1 MDVKDPFR
9 DLAFDGRPAGYREF
23 RRKVILSVASLE
35 DKQQHLAGPRLLNRL
50 SGEAWRATEHLSV
63 ASIRSNEGWLEVLK
77 TLDKHYKYLPET
89 ELHEAIDEFLFLLR
103 RRGGEGAT
111 AFASRFKTQL
121 NRLETLIAQERALTK
136 KKRRKKK
143 TKRSRSTRSADQ
155 ASSSSSHHS
164 SLEESDHSG
173 PEAAHD
179 EPTDGP
185 DESQAEQPAAP
196 AGAAASSPTGPAAE
210 QPAAFESPRAESKT
224 SKASKSSHGH
234 HSAGTWKADQA
245 RAQLRMQRVL
255 GTVEASHTKPKPVF
269 PQSVLGRL
277 FMRKFGLSKEQ
288 RAQVIRAT
296 GGSSRFSDIERILRA
311 SDFEE
316 TKSDDRR
323 GSRPPQKVQRRD
335 AYAVQSEVNDD
346 DSSLDVPLSSESG
359 DEVYAGEHEADD
371 QGDSTDEDIQEIL
384 EIQKKAKKDFKK
396 NFRTYKESKKKVREI
411 KKSRQPFFPVVA
423 IPPEGQGGATSSQN
437 VAPQGSKKYEK
448 KVMTKNSKQY
458 PKTPYP
464 RKEEAHLAVGSEV
477 TEFNYMVNVQQPP
490 MNDSELDVLLASIPA
505 GFAILDTGATTSVVG
520 ADTASRY
527 AQHFA
532 AQGFPPPVELEMPPV
547 ELRGFSGKVEKTSN
561 GLRWTVKLGELY
573 GSISTYVVPGSTP
586 FLLSR
591 RVLENMEALIDMGQ
605 QTITSH
611 KHGMKNVKLSRS
623 ANGHLLLPICPAQD
637 DFEIQ
642 PCETDEPNDDDATD
656 TSETMVSPAHH
667 SDENAAVPEPHAL
680 PETEDRSDPK
690 PSVSCQPVS
699 NRHKITEGDRKRSF
713 QTILKNTK
721 NGIVDLA
728 KHKDDLIQ
736 IYGAVGSQIEHAF
749 VGYKPKLERIPHD
762 VENKEYLVSVVSLDK
777 DKTFNV
783 SPWQIRPSGVQRRPV
798 SPMPVALFCFRA
810 PEQTACAKQP
820 SPDQQPICMCCS
832 EHDAGDTQSPDT
844 EIPLETLYEESDW
857 VDVGHNSLPSHSRD
871 AIRNAI
877 KQLRTTSIRV
887 AISQL
892 ADDPDS
898 VRTELAEWLGDQSA
912 ALDTRVGLI
921 EVFTGHAPLS
931 QLYEQTTG
939 KSSIR
944 LGLTYGQDFTRVRD
958 RRLLLLLIAFTQPE
972 HVWFSWPC
980 KHWGPWC
987 NINMSKDENLKSR
1000 ILEQRQI
1007 ARRYLH
1013 MVSEAWQ
1020 LQTALGG
1027 HCHAENPLSS
1037 YAWSELS
1044 LGPVWV
1050 CRVDQCALG
1059 LRSPKTKNMIMK
1071 PTKLVTT
1078 QQDLVEIASKYR
1090 CDGNHKHDH
1099 LEGAYKGRNLT
1110 SWAET
1115 YPRKFCKIMVG
1126 AMMKFQRQ
1134 EHDQPRTSEE
1144 ILAMYDPDEEELR
1157 REIVGH
1163 DDDEDEP
1170 EMPDDEPSTKD
1181 EQKAV
1186 ALVRRLHVNTSHA
1199 SPEQLMR
1206 LANRCK
1212 ASETI
1217 KKAIRS
1223 FKCPVC
1229 EELKPPSI
1237 HRKAT
1242 IAHAE
1247 SPNQVFGVD
1256 FVQVE
1261 LKKEGADGKI
1271 YEIKRNVLTCVCLA
1285 TDFAQQI
1292 VVPPGRYGMSKA
1304 FHDVWVRPYGVP
1316 KTVYMDP
1323 DHRNISHDFQQYLAH
1338 QNIQLLHAAAESHW
1352 QLGRVEISNRVLRN
1366 MAQKVWR
1373 TTHGR
1378 SPEEV
1383 IEMCGSVRNDYLR
1396 KCGFSPSQW
1405 FLGREPRHAASLAD
1419 VDEQHNPV
1427 TQSQVLA
1434 DPKFASLVM
1443 LREQACQAFLEEHAK
1458 EAWRRAI
1465 SGRNRPMR
1473 GPYVQGQLVY
1483 MFRRRGRGQ
1492 LSTRHGVWLGPGRIV
1507 GTESSTN
1514 GVIPRLIWVS
1524 YNGFLYRCSPEG
1536 LRPLPEDEHRFREL
1550 TKELSAGR
1558 MHPEIEQAS
1567 QSIDLRNGQYHDL
1580 VDDKPTDEDM
1590 ELQEDLMDD
1599 ADDNPIQHD
1608 DSLEPSRKLRR
1619 RYTRSPEYWAKR
1631 ASGELGPMG
1640 ALQEGTAPTMVHMHP
1655 DGPDHEET
1663 KRRRVTIADPPEQSN
1678 AQSSMLDDPAISEPD
1693 DYIEPSLADEQE
1705 FDDAVPGLEGVS
1717 NVAEPPDETTDAI
1730 SEAPA
1735 TMPADAPEN
1744 EDAVQLDNAVN
1755 TAVPNEDDEDLL
1767 VTAFQ
1772 GVQDKA
1778 TVSHVTMF
1786 NKACR
1791 ELKEKKLCLR
1801 FPSTVPIS
1809 SWRIL
1814 CIADAGWGTR
1824 ESGDSQGKILSSCR
1838 DLIRPEAMGSSEE
1851 PLSATEVSL
1860 ATGLLARAVKFGQQ
1874 REILSGFITQPG
1886 GLKSFAVAADA
1897 VMKEVAAK
1905 RNRDEAERLSA
1916 GFEESEWDEL
1926 SFNGGSPQSSSYQ
1939 GGRSIPPPMP
1949 DGRSHAHPVEES
1961 HPYENVKIPLP
1972 AGVMSVHEWG
1982 RTVCQLEKYK
1992 SKKMSYAQMVS
2003 EADFDKEIY
2012 NYLCFIKNKF
2022 GIEDTGCYPPKV
2034 TPATDLAAYL
2044 ERIKFTAKAQES
2056 FRRVLK

>member
-136 KKRRKKK
+136 KQRKKKK
-143 TKRSRSTRSADQ
+143 TKRSRSTRSAGHV
-155 ASSSSSHHS
+155 SSSSHHS
-164 SLEESDHSG
+164 SLEESESSHG
-173 PEAAHD
+173 PDDTHD

-185 DESQAEQPAAP
+185 DGTHVEPDAP
-196 AGAAASSPTGPAAE
+196 SAAAASPSAPAAE
-210 QPAAFESPRAESKT
+210 QTAAFESPRAESKT
-224 SKASKSSHGH
+224 SRGQ

-269 PQSVLGRL
+269 PQSVLGHL

-296 GGSSRFSDIERILRA
+296 GGSSRFADIERILRA

-316 TKSDDRR
+316 SKSDDRR
-323 GSRPPQKVQRRD
+323 GSRPPQKVQRRE
-335 AYAVQSEVNDD
+335 AYAIHVDNDDD
-346 DSSLDVPLSSESG
+346 DSSLDMPFSSDSG
-359 DEVYAGEHEADD
+359 DEVYAGEHETEVQG
-371 QGDSTDEDIQEIL
+371 QGDSTDEDIQEVL
-384 EIQKKAKKDFKK
+384 EIQKKAKRDFKR
-396 NFRTYKESKKKVREI
+396 NFKTYKDSKKKVREI
-411 KKSRQPFFPVVA
+411 KKSRQPYFPVVA
-423 IPPEGQGGATSSQN
+423 IPPEGQGGASSSQT
-437 VAPQGSKKYEK
+437 VAPPQGSKKFEK
-448 KVMTKNSKQY
+448 KVMTKTTKQY

-464 RKEEAHLAVGSEV
+464 RKEEAHVAVGSEV
-477 TEFNYMVNVQQPP
+477 NEFNYMVNVQLPP

-520 ADTASRY
+520 ADTAARY

-547 ELRGFSGKVEKTSN
+547 ELRGFSGKVEKTSR

-573 GSISTYVVPGSTP
+573 GSISTYVVPGATP

-591 RVLENMEALIDMGQ
+591 RVMENMEALIDLGQ

-611 KHGMKNVKLSRS
+611 KHGMKDVKLSRS

-642 PCETDEPNDDDATD
+642 PCETDEPNDEDASD

-667 SDENAAVPEPHAL
+667 SDETAAVPEPHAL
-680 PETEDRSDPK
+680 PVMEDRSDPK
-690 PSVSCQPVS
+690 PSMQCQPV
-699 NRHKITEGDRKRSF
+699 NNHRKITEGDRKRAF

-721 NGIVDLA
+721 NGVVDIVR
-728 KHKDDLIQ
+728 HKDDLVQ
-736 IYGAVGSQIEHAF
+736 IYGASGNQIEHAF

-762 VENKEYLVSVVSLDK
+762 VENKEYLVSIVSLDK

-783 SPWQIRPSGVQRRPV
+783 SPWQVRPSGVQRRPV

-810 PEQTACAKQP
+810 PEPAVCADDS
-820 SPDQQPICMCCS
+820 SPDQQPICMCCC
-832 EHDAGDTQSPDT
+832 ECDAGDTQSPDG

-857 VDVGHNSLPSHSRD
+857 VDVGHSLPSHSRD
-871 AIRNAI
+871 AIRKAI
-877 KQLRTTSIRV
+877 QQLRKTSIRV

-898 VRTELAEWLGDQSA
+898 VRAELADWLGDQSA
-912 ALDTRVGLI
+912 VLDTKVGLV

-944 LGLTYGQDFTRVRD
+944 LGLSYGQDFTRVRD

-980 KHWGPWC
+980 KYWGPWC
-987 NINMSKDENLKSR
+987 NINMSKDESLKSR

-1037 YAWSELS
+1037 LAWSELS
-1044 LGPVWV
+1044 LGTVWV

-1059 LRSPKTKNMIMK
+1059 LRSPKTKNMILK

-1078 QQDLVEIASKYR
+1078 QQELVEIASRYR
-1090 CDGNHKHDH
+1090 CDGHHKHDH
-1099 LEGAYKGRNLT
+1099 LEGAYKGKNLT

-1126 AMMKFQRQ
+1126 AMMKFHKH
-1134 EHDQPRTSEE
+1134 EHDRPRTSEE
-1144 ILAMYDPDEEELR
+1144 ILAMHDPNEEELR
-1157 REIVGH
+1157 HEVVGH
-1163 DDDEDEP
+1163 DGDEDEP
-1170 EMPDDEPSTKD
+1170 NMDDEPSNID

-1186 ALVRRLHVNTSHA
+1186 ALVRRLHVNTGHA

-1206 LANRCK
+1206 LANRCN

-1217 KKAIRS
+1217 KRAIRS

-1247 SPNQVFGVD
+1247 SPNQVVGVD

-1261 LKKEGADGKI
+1261 LKKEGEDGKI

-1292 VVPPGRYGMSKA
+1292 VVPPGPRGMSKA
-1304 FHDVWVRPYGVP
+1304 FHEVWVRPYGVP
-1316 KTVYMDP
+1316 KVVYMDP
-1323 DHRNISHDFQQYLAH
+1323 DHRNIGQDFQQYLAH
-1338 QNIQLLHAAAESHW
+1338 YNIQLLHAAAESHW

-1366 MAQKVWR
+1366 MAQRVWR

-1405 FLGREPRHAASLAD
+1405 FLGRDPRHAASLAD
-1419 VDEQHNPV
+1419 IDEQSNPV

-1434 DPKFASLVM
+1434 DPKFAARVM
-1443 LREQACQAFLEEHAK
+1443 LREQARQAFLEEHAK

-1465 SGRNRPMR
+1465 AGRNRPMR
-1473 GPYVQGQLVY
+1473 GPYVPGQLVY

-1507 GTESSTN
+1507 GSESSTN

-1550 TKELSAGR
+1550 TRELSAGR

-1567 QSIDLRNGQYHDL
+1567 QSIELRNGQYHDL
-1580 VDDKPTDEDM
+1580 VDEKPDDIDM

-1599 ADDNPIQHD
+1599 ADDITPQHD
-1608 DSLEPSRKLRR
+1608 ESMEPPRKLRR

-1640 ALQEGTAPTMVHMHP
+1640 SLHEGVTPTIVHLHP
-1655 DGPDHEET
+1655 NSPNHDES
-1663 KRRRVTIADPPEQSN
+1663 KRRRVTIADPPEQSV
-1678 AQSSMLDDPAISEPD
+1678 DTAIS
-1693 DYIEPSLADEQE
+1693 
-1705 FDDAVPGLEGVS
+1705 
-1717 NVAEPPDETTDAI
+1717 
-1730 SEAPA
+1730 
-1735 TMPADAPEN
+1735 
-1744 EDAVQLDNAVN
+1744 
-1755 TAVPNEDDEDLL
+1755 
-1767 VTAFQ
+1767 
-1772 GVQDKA
+1772 
-1778 TVSHVTMF
+1778 
-1786 NKACR
+1786 
-1791 ELKEKKLCLR
+1791 
-1801 FPSTVPIS
+1801 
-1809 SWRIL
+1809 
-1814 CIADAGWGTR
+1814 
-1824 ESGDSQGKILSSCR
+1824 
-1838 DLIRPEAMGSSEE
+1838 
-1851 PLSATEVSL
+1851 
-1860 ATGLLARAVKFGQQ
+1860 
-1874 REILSGFITQPG
+1874 
-1886 GLKSFAVAADA
+1886 
-1897 VMKEVAAK
+1897 
-1905 RNRDEAERLSA
+1905 
-1916 GFEESEWDEL
+1916 FE
-1926 SFNGGSPQSSSYQ
+1926 
-1939 GGRSIPPPMP
+1939 
-1949 DGRSHAHPVEES
+1949 
-1961 HPYENVKIPLP
+1961 
-1972 AGVMSVHEWG
+1972 
-1982 RTVCQLEKYK
+1982 
-1992 SKKMSYAQMVS
+1992 
-2003 EADFDKEIY
+2003 
-2012 NYLCFIKNKF
+2012 
-2022 GIEDTGCYPPKV
+2022 
-2034 TPATDLAAYL
+2034 
-2044 ERIKFTAKAQES
+2044 
-2056 FRRVLK
+2056 